1 MICVVGDLVED
12 VVVRLEGAPGAPP
25 AWGTDTAA
33 TITRS
38 RGGSAANVAEFAARL
53 HGASRFVGRVG
64 DDDVGRA
71 LVARLRDAGVDARVE
86 RAGCTGTIVVVVHP
100 GGERT
105 MLSDRGASTAFAAPP
120 TGWLDGVD
128 VLHVPAYSLAGGAVA
143 DTARRMADDAH
154 AAGVRVSADASSTG
168 LIASL
173 GAREALARILALRP
187 GVLLCNAEEA
197 DALGAQDAVARG
209 ALPLLVV
216 KRGAA
221 PTRVVAG
228 GGAAAGDPS
237 SAPVVRVDEHA
248 VPPVAGVVDTTGAG
262 DAFAAG
268 FLAQWAVGAPIDHCV
283 RAAHAAAARVLRS
296 PGATLGD
303 AP

>member
-25 AWGTDTAA
+25 AWGTDTTA

-64 DDDVGRA
+64 DDDAGRA
-71 LVARLRDAGVDARVE
+71 LVARLRDAGVDACVE
-86 RAGCTGTIVVVVHP
+86 HAGRTGTIVVIVHP

-105 MLSDRGASTAFAAPP
+105 MLSDRGASTALAASPDR
-120 TGWLDGVD
+120 WLDGVD

-143 DTARRMADDAH
+143 DTARHMADAAH
-154 AAGVRVSADASSTG
+154 AAGVRVSADASSAG

-187 GVLLCNAEEA
+187 GALLCTAEEA
-197 DALGAQDAVARG
+197 DALGAEDAAARG
-209 ALPLLVV
+209 AVPLLVV
-216 KRGAA
+216 KRGAE
-221 PTRVVAG
+221 PTRIVAR
-228 GGAAAGDPS
+228 D
-237 SAPVVRVDEHA
+237 RVAHHA

-268 FLAQWAVGAPIDHCV
+268 FLAPWAAGAPIDECV
-283 RAAHAAAARVLRS
+283 RAAHAAAARVLHNA
-296 PGATLGD
+296 GATLGD